1 MIKISSA
8 DYKSLSL
15 KSGKKLAKNL
25 RKVNKGYPIQY
36 LIGNVNFFGY
46 EIKVNKNVLIPRFE
60 TEQLVEEV
68 LKLLDKSKNLNILDL
83 GTGSGCISI
92 ALKKELPK
100 AKITALDNSFR
111 ALKIA
116 KENAE
121 LNNVDIKFIHQNI
134 KKVVDNKFDL
144 IISNPPYIS
153 KDEKIMPSVRKY
165 EPNKALFA
173 RNKGLFYYQVILE
186 NYHNRLN
193 KNGIIALEIGCYQK
207 EAILKII
214 NSYCENWRIL
224 CQKDYSLKDRFIF
237 IVNR

>member
-144 IISNPPYIS
+144 IISNPPYKS

-186 NYHNRLN
+186 NYHNNALLFKTKN
-193 KNGIIALEIGCYQK
+193 K
-207 EAILKII
+207 
-214 NSYCENWRIL
+214 
-224 CQKDYSLKDRFIF
+224 
-237 IVNR
+237 